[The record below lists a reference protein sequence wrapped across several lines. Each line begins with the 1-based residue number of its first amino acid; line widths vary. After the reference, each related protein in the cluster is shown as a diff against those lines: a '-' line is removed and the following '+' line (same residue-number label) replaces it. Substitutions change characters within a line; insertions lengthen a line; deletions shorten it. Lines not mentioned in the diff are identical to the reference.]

1 MKSVNESKSIRKL
14 LDPAG
19 ILYVIFTFSL
29 GVSAAHHLGA
39 RFDLPILLI
48 GLSVCVLIRV
58 MGHFLAAYYDH
69 PESYHSTL
77 SLSDPEREQLLGI
90 RRPLLFHY
98 SLLILTAA
106 ATLATILIICGAISA
121 SSGLLLAI
129 ALLISFFSA
138 VPPTRL
144 LRNGY
149 GELADALIIANLTP
163 AFAFSLTGLPLS
175 LFIVELTLP
184 LTFIYLA
191 MRIALAFIT
200 HGFDSTHGRLSLTV
214 RLGWKNA
221 LVLHNVFILIAFLLA
236 GIFLLL
242 GFPWS
247 LTWPILLA
255 LPVGILQILYM
266 QGIANGAHPKWV
278 FLRWLAIGLFLLMVY
293 LEVISL
299 WI

>member
-1 MKSVNESKSIRKL
+1 MKRVKESNSIRKL
-14 LDPAG
+14 IDLTG
-19 ILYVIFTFSL
+19 VVYVVFTFSL
-29 GVSAAHHLGA
+29 GVSAAHYLGA
-39 RFDLPILLI
+39 WVDVPILLI
-48 GLSVCVLIRV
+48 GLGVCVLIRV
-58 MGHFLAAYYDH
+58 MSHFLAAYFDH
-69 PESYHSTL
+69 PESYHSSL

-90 RRPLLFHY
+90 RRPLLFQY

-106 ATLATILIICGAISA
+106 ATLATILIIRGAIST
-121 SSGLLLAI
+121 SGGLLLVI
-129 ALLISFFSA
+129 ALLLSFFSA

-144 LRNGY
+144 SRNGY
-149 GELADALIIANLTP
+149 AELVDALIIANLAP

-200 HGFDSTHGRLSLTV
+200 HAFDSTHGRLSLTV
-214 RLGWKNA
+214 RLGWQNA
-221 LVLHNVFILIAFLLA
+221 LVLHNVFILIAFLLV

-247 LTWPILLA
+247 LSWPILLA
-255 LPVGILQILYM
+255 LPVGILQILYL
-266 QGIANGAHPKWV
+266 QSIANGAHPKWV
-278 FLRWLAIGLFLLMVY
+278 FLRWLAIGLFLLVLY
-293 LEVISL
+293 LEIISL